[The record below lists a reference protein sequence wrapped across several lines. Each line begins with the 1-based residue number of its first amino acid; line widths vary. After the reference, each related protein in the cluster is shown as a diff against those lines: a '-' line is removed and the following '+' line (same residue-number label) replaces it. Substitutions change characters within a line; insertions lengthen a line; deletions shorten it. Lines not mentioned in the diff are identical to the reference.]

1 MSDIRAFLKKYSA
14 IPNSFID
21 DFHRVYNRTSQ
32 EDFIID
38 LDIVSKWLS
47 VRKSTIKK
55 TLVESYQKGTDYV
68 ENIVPNGKSAG
79 RNTHKI
85 MLTADCFKFLCMRS
99 RTAKSQLVRTYYVEL
114 EKLIEKYSADFTEK
128 LQERIRQLENNQ
140 KPQGASARTKGV
152 IYVVKVSDD
161 KASVFK
167 LGRSKDF
174 KKRLQAH
181 NSARM
186 DDVDVIY
193 VFETDMIEEVERC
206 CKAMLVKKQYRK
218 IKEVYQ
224 VDIDII
230 KSVINGCAELALKTQ
245 YKMSK
250 PSKMTGGYFMVFD
263 KDAMDM

>member
-21 DFHRVYNRTSQ
+21 DFHRVYDRTSQ

-79 RNTHKI
+79 RNTHKV

-140 KPQGASARTKGV
+140 KPQGASART
-152 IYVVKVSDD
+152 
-161 KASVFK
+161 
-167 LGRSKDF
+167 
-174 KKRLQAH
+174 
-181 NSARM
+181 N
-186 DDVDVIY
+186 
-193 VFETDMIEEVERC
+193 
-206 CKAMLVKKQYRK
+206 
-218 IKEVYQ
+218 Q

-250 PSKMTGGYFMVFD
+250 PSKMTCGYFMVFD
-263 KDAMDM
+263 KNAIVV